1 MSKSGFCS
9 LIIEGDNLDFD
20 LIEET
25 LEMEATEKRKKGEM
39 VNSIIG
45 KMDHD
50 LICFEE
56 RGEGKYNP
64 DAVLIILL
72 NKLENKDVFLKD
84 LSQKAH
90 VYIRCF
96 VQSDYAQIYYMLS
109 AEMLQKISQL
119 DIDLGMSIFSWG
131 GVKDDRKK
139 KKRKEKKKDKKNKK
153 NDKNNKKKNNKKS
166 NKKNKRGNKKDN

>member
-1 MSKSGFCS
+1 MSNSGFCS

-25 LEMEATEKRKKGEM
+25 LEMEATQKRKKGEM

-45 KMDHD
+45 KMQYD
-50 LICFEE
+50 LLCFDE

-72 NKLENKDVFLKD
+72 NKLENKNVFLKD
-84 LSQKAH
+84 LSQKAR
-90 VYIRCF
+90 VYIDCF

-109 AEMLQKISQL
+109 AETLHKIAQL
-119 DIDLGMSIFSWG
+119 DIGLGTSIFSWG
-131 GVKDDRKK
+131 GVEDDRKK
-139 KKRKEKKKDKKNKK
+139 KKKKKG
-153 NDKNNKKKNNKKS
+153 KKKN
-166 NKKNKRGNKKDN
+166 